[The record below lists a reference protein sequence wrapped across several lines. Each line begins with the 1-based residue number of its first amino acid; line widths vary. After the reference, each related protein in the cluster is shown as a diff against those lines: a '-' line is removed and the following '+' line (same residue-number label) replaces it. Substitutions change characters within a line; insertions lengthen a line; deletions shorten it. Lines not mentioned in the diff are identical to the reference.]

1 MLVKSLLK
9 NADLLIEKN
18 FVNNEWIDADNSE
31 TLQVFNPI
39 DQSII
44 GYIPKCQQAETL
56 RAVEAAQSAWPAWRT
71 LTSIDRSHYLRKWAD
86 LIEANLDDLS
96 IIMTF
101 EHGKPLS
108 EARGEIQFGINIIRW
123 FAEQGRRAYG
133 EIIPANQTH
142 HRILIMKQP
151 IGVVGVISPWNFPM
165 ATFVRKVSP
174 ALAAGCTVVG
184 KPAELTPFSAL
195 ALTHLAK
202 EAGFP
207 AGIFNIVTGDAPK
220 IGSVLTSHVHVRSFS
235 FTGSTAVGKLLQK
248 QCADTVKKVTLE
260 LGGNSP
266 LIVFE
271 DADIE
276 LAIKG
281 AMASKF
287 RNMGQTCVCAN
298 RIYVHENVYKQ
309 FLSGFLR
316 AVKTLKLG
324 NGLEV
329 SVTQG
334 PLINDA
340 AVQKVRR
347 LIDDAVAK
355 GAKII
360 CGGKVSKLGSTFF
373 EPTII
378 TDANENMAIYHEEI
392 FGPVAVIYKF
402 TSEEEVIKEA
412 NNTPYGLASYVF
424 TNDIQRMFRVSENI
438 EAGVVSINEGIA
450 TTEVTP
456 FGGYKESGNGREGG
470 KEGLDEFLEIKYVC
484 IGNIHP
490 AK

>member
-1 MLVKSLLK
+1 MV
-9 NADLLIEKN
+9 
-18 FVNNEWIDADNSE
+18 
-31 TLQVFNPI
+31 
-39 DQSII
+39 
-44 GYIPKCQQAETL
+44 
-56 RAVEAAQSAWPAWRT
+56 
-71 LTSIDRSHYLRKWAD
+71 LTSLGG
-86 LIEANLDDLS
+86 LLS
-96 IIMTF
+96 
-101 EHGKPLS
+101 KD
-108 EARGEIQFGINIIRW
+108 
-123 FAEQGRRAYG
+123 AEAYG

-220 IGSVLTSHVHVRSFS
+220 IGSVLTSHVHVESFS